1 APAVQGIAV
10 RGCGTG
16 ARPDHPVAQAPVGR
30 GTGQGFRRRR
40 SGRDGDRGGAQAEN
54 DGSRLSTRPA
64 RPLRNVKRAE
74 ALLATKPDGWMETL
88 GARITESEPGRVV
101 VELEAGPQ
109 HRHGGGVVQ
118 GGVITQIAD
127 AAMGM
132 SLATL
137 QEDKVWNTTIELKI
151 NFIRPVVSGRI
162 RAIGRVVE
170 MKQTLMFGEADVVDE
185 QGRLVARASSTC
197 LAVAEGQ
204 GRE

>member
-1 APAVQGIAV
+1 VV
-10 RGCGTG
+10 RNA
-16 ARPDHPVAQAPVGR
+16 ARAA
-30 GTGQGFRRRR
+30 
-40 SGRDGDRGGAQAEN
+40 
-54 DGSRLSTRPA
+54 L
-64 RPLRNVKRAE
+64 
-74 ALLATKPDGWMETL
+74 LLATPPAGWMETL
-88 GARITESEPGRVV
+88 GARISESEPGRVV
-101 VELEAGPQ
+101 LELEAGPQ

-137 QEDKVWNTTIELKI
+137 QEDQVWNTTIELKI

-162 RAIGRVVE
+162 RAVGRVVE
-170 MKQTLMFGEADVVDE
+170 MKQSLMFGEADVFDE

-197 LAVAEGQ
+197 LAVPEGQ

>member
-1 APAVQGIAV
+1 V
-10 RGCGTG
+10 
-16 ARPDHPVAQAPVGR
+16 
-30 GTGQGFRRRR
+30 
-40 SGRDGDRGGAQAEN
+40 
-54 DGSRLSTRPA
+54 
-64 RPLRNVKRAE
+64 RNVKRAE
-74 ALLATKPDGWMETL
+74 ALLAARPDGWMETL
-88 GARITESEPGRVV
+88 GARISESEPGRVV
-101 VELEAGPQ
+101 VELDAGPQ

-137 QEDKVWNTTIELKI
+137 QEDRVWNTTIELKI

-170 MKQTLMFGEADVVDE
+170 MKQTLMFGEADVLDD
-185 QGRLVARASSTC
+185 QDRLVARASSTC
-197 LAVAEGQ
+197 LAVPEGQ

>member
-1 APAVQGIAV
+1 
-10 RGCGTG
+10 
-16 ARPDHPVAQAPVGR
+16 
-30 GTGQGFRRRR
+30 
-40 SGRDGDRGGAQAEN
+40 
-54 DGSRLSTRPA
+54 
-64 RPLRNVKRAE
+64 
-74 ALLATKPDGWMETL
+74 METL

-101 VELEAGPQ
+101 VELEAGPR
-109 HRHGGGVVQ
+109 HRHGGGIVQ

-137 QEDKVWNTTIELKI
+137 QEDRVWNTTIEFKI

-170 MKQTLMFGEADVVDE
+170 MKQTLMFGEADVLDE
-185 QGRLVARASSTC
+185 QDRLVARASSTC
-197 LAVAEGQ
+197 LAVPEGQ